1 MRKTIPWKLKIERTQ
16 SPLPAARTLRALPS
30 LTNYLYVVIG
40 TSTPKVSQVNILT
53 VLQSVDIPPVA
64 TLQLCGAMD
73 FHQPCVDIAF
83 FKHECQNTANVWPG
97 HSILSARPMQSA
109 WCYMYPVPDC
119 LSLNEDGKRPIF
131 LKWGI
136 SESTCVAWR
145 TSQTLTMNRRLW
157 SLQWEDRKLDL
168 LPTVISWRGDVV

>member
-1 MRKTIPWKLKIERTQ
+1 M
-16 SPLPAARTLRALPS
+16 S
-30 LTNYLYVVIG
+30 NYLLLVLLVLG
-40 TSTPKVSQVNILT
+40 LSMAGAVPQTVADPPHPVSIASGKDLAGIT
-53 VLQSVDIPPVA
+53 FSDKLASVDIPPVA

-83 FKHECQNTANVWPG
+83 FKHECQNTDNVWPG

-119 LSLNEDGKRPIF
+119 LSLDEDGKRPIF

-136 SESTCVAWR
+136 NDFGPYNGKIA
-145 TSQTLTMNRRLW
+145 
-157 SLQWEDRKLDL
+157 
-168 LPTVISWRGDVV
+168 SWICFPQ

>member
-1 MRKTIPWKLKIERTQ
+1 M
-16 SPLPAARTLRALPS
+16 
-30 LTNYLYVVIG
+30 
-40 TSTPKVSQVNILT
+40 SQANILT

-97 HSILSARPMQSA
+97 HSILSARPMQSS

-119 LSLNEDGKRPIF
+119 LSLDEDGKRPIF

-136 SESTCVAWR
+136 SESYLCCVVYLSDADYE
-145 TSQTLTMNRRLW
+145 QTTLVLTMGRSQAGFASHSDFVKR
-157 SLQWEDRKLDL
+157 
-168 LPTVISWRGDVV
+168 